1 MTRPIDDDD
10 LLAALGQALA
20 PEPVEPGP
28 EAMAALHQALDGR
41 VVDAHEGGS
50 GVVVLFAPPKRR
62 SATLATIHRLR
73 HPVVAAIAVG
83 VLATS
88 GVAAAGVATDHLPGP
103 TRNVAYALGLPV
115 TSPALE
121 TAKGTIAQLRA
132 ALAAHDVGQVLALS
146 ALLRTRLAGLSPA
159 DRASLQAT
167 ADEQFAQADGFN
179 QSASSDV
186 SNGSGSSTGRG
197 SSTGSGTASNSGTAD
212 STSKGG
218 TSSPNGES
226 GSGSG
231 SGDSSGGSTPVSAGS
246 SGGGSSATTPGTSSP
261 GTTEPGDGSG
271 GGSTPSITPTPT
283 ITTTPGTTPTTEPG
297 ERGAGLAAN
306 STTVT
311 TRPVSPS

>member
-73 HPVVAAIAVG
+73 HPVAAAIAVG

-88 GVAAAGVATDHLPGP
+88 GVAAAGVATDRLPGP
-103 TRNVAYALGLPV
+103 TRNVAYAIGLPV

-121 TAKGTIAQLRA
+121 TAKRTISQLGA
-132 ALAAHDVGQVLALS
+132 ALAAHDVGKVLALS
-146 ALLRTRLAGLSPA
+146 ALLRTRLAGLSPG

-167 ADEQFAQADGFN
+167 AGEQLAQADRFN
-179 QSASSDV
+179 QSASSGV
-186 SNGSGSSTGRG
+186 SDGTGSWIGTGG
-197 SSTGSGTASNSGTAD
+197 STGSGTASNSGTAN
-212 STSKGG
+212 STSKAG
-218 TSSPNGES
+218 TSSSNGES
-226 GSGSG
+226 GNGT
-231 SGDSSGGSTPVSAGS
+231 GDSSGGSTPTSAGS
-246 SGGGSSATTPGTSSP
+246 SGVGSGGTSGTSSP
-261 GTTEPGDGSG
+261 GTTEPGDHAEG
-271 GGSTPSITPTPT
+271 GPTPSTTPTPT
-283 ITTTPGTTPTTEPG
+283 PTPTPSTTPTTEPG
-297 ERGAGLAAN
+297 ENEALL
-306 STTVT
+306 THL
-311 TRPVSPS
+311 